1 MKSGF
6 AGVGQDNHDTP
17 GRTSASL
24 LDAYH
29 EAHFQNPSLK
39 RSCSS
44 PKERNRHVPDR
55 IGTKEVIPPMAEMRP
70 HRERQAD
77 RQTYYKVVWTES
89 IDRVVETSTMIG
101 LDTYPLKHNTSAEGD
116 IIPCSENHA
125 WAGE

>member
-24 LDAYH
+24 LDAYQ

-77 RQTYYKVVWTES
+77 RQTYYKVGS
-89 IDRVVETSTMIG
+89 MDRIDRPSCRNVDNDRSRYISPQTQYKRRG
-101 LDTYPLKHNTSAEGD
+101 
-116 IIPCSENHA
+116 
-125 WAGE
+125 